1 MHENLDFLPILV
13 KHEQAGCNR
22 TVPIDRWQLSLDLK
36 NDPEL
41 RERVEAVMRRERR
54 RKRADFVRAAVE
66 AYVEAA
72 EQAFAGASSI
82 AEKESGWPAD
92 PPTPRAP
99 PAGRPPRRPGK

>member
-1 MHENLDFLPILV
+1 MHENLDSLPILV
-13 KHEQAGCNR
+13 KHEQAGCNK

-72 EQAFAGASSI
+72 EQALAGASSI
-82 AEKESGWPAD
+82 AEKESGWPAG
-92 PPTPRAP
+92 PGAL
-99 PAGRPPRRPGK
+99 PAERPPRRPGK